1 MGVLAPL
8 TFSIQSSGQ
17 AYAGATISITTAL
30 PAPIG
35 LIPEGS
41 VAWLPCVRVRVVWT
55 LPLTPLQTRLR
66 SQGRMWRHTRNFY
79 RQQRLFAT

>member
-17 AYAGATISITTAL
+17 ADAGATISITTAL
-30 PAPIG
+30 PALSG

-41 VAWLPCVRVRVVWT
+41 VAWLPVCEG
-55 LPLTPLQTRLR
+55 
-66 SQGRMWRHTRNFY
+66 QGGVDPAPNPITDEAQVPGENVETY
-79 RQQRLFAT
+79 S